1 MGSGYPVTIA
11 HMPIYEFACER
22 CGERFEE
29 IVAAGTETVEC
40 DACRAPGAKRVFS
53 PPAELAKLVK
63 SPGERRKQERRNEQL
78 HKRTKASFKER
89 RRRAREARKG
99 PGGG

>member
-1 MGSGYPVTIA
+1 
-11 HMPIYEFACER
+11 MPLYEFVCDR

-29 IVAAGTETVEC
+29 LVPAGTDTVEC
-40 DACRAPGAKRVFS
+40 DSCRSPGARRVYS
-53 PPAELAKLVK
+53 PPSALARLAK
-63 SPGERRKQERRNEQL
+63 SPGEKRKQERRNAQL
-78 HKRTKASFKER
+78 HQRTKASFKER